1 MAKSAKYSET
11 CLYNHLYKTTM
22 TTNAV
27 STQANS
33 HTTVTVSDDHLS
45 KAAITNYLFCLP
57 NQTKPCLKQPL
68 QTFVQRRNGKQFTKN
83 KFPSNC
89 IYSAATLKCKVY
101 LML

>member
-1 MAKSAKYSET
+1 MVKSAKYSET

-45 KAAITNYLFCLP
+45 KATITNYLFCLP

-68 QTFVQRRNGKQFTKN
+68 QTFAQRRNGKQFTKN
-83 KFPSNC
+83 KFSSNC
-89 IYSAATLKCKVY
+89 IYSAATLKYKVY